1 MQLHKPPMGRK
12 VREECDAMK
21 QASEQVA
28 LPISRHIESV
38 EKKESESRYQNDVR
52 TLAGKLLTVQDEE
65 RRRISRDLHDDVNQR
80 LGAIGLQLDTLS
92 RNLPGSPSVIRRRIR
107 TIRHHVSELS
117 DEVRELAYRF
127 HQTTVEDFGLVV
139 ALQRYLNDFVK
150 RTGISARFTK
160 PRSAESI
167 PLRLATCLYRIAQES
182 LGNVGL
188 HAKATQVSLALDVA
202 SEAVSLTVCDDGIGM
217 DLEEVGRRREGLGML
232 SMEERAKLL
241 NGTVSWLSSPG
252 KGTTVIARFDL
263 GTESP

>member
-1 MQLHKPPMGRK
+1 
-12 VREECDAMK
+12 MK
-21 QASEQVA
+21 HASDQVT
-28 LPISRHIESV
+28 LPIAQDITSV
-38 EKKESESRYQNDVR
+38 GKKETKHRYRDDIR

-80 LGAIGLQLDTLS
+80 LGAIGLQLDALS
-92 RNLPGSPSVIRRRIR
+92 RNLPDSPSVIRRRIR

-127 HQTTVEDFGLVV
+127 HQTTVEDLGLVA

-160 PRSAESI
+160 PRAADSI
-167 PLRLATCLYRIAQES
+167 PLRLATCLYRIAQEG

-188 HAKATQVSLALDVA
+188 HANASQVSLTLVVSSD
-202 SEAVSLTVCDDGIGM
+202 EISLTVCDDGIGM
-217 DLEEVGRRREGLGML
+217 DLEEVKRRKEGLGML

-241 NGTVSWLSSPG
+241 NGEIAWLSSPG
-252 KGTTVIARFDL
+252 KGTTVFARFAPR
-263 GTESP
+263 TESP